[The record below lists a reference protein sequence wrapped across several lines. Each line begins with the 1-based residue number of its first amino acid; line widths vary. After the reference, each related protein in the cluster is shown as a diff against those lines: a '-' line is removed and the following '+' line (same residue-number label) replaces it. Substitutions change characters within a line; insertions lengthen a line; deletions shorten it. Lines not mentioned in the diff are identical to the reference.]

1 MDDVR
6 LRVITGPTGAGKSA
20 LVMALARRV
29 PLGIVSA
36 DSRQIYRG
44 FDIGTAKPTAAERA
58 CVPHLGLDVIEPDT
72 RYSAAAWAA
81 DAVRWMDEVLRM
93 GREPAIVGGTGFYI
107 HALTTPLFVEPEL
120 DAHKRRA
127 IAANLRTLTLG
138 ELQRWCLALDP
149 ERAGLGR
156 AQLERAIEV
165 AVLTG
170 TPLSRWHRIAP
181 GAEPRHARY
190 LVVDPGPALGA
201 SLVARLDQMLDA
213 GWIEEARALDARIPA
228 TAPAW
233 NATGYATVR
242 SLARGDIRRSE
253 AREEILI
260 ATRQYAKRQRTW
272 MRNQLPPADVT
283 RIDPRLPDAL
293 DRALEWWNDTREGMG

>member
-1 MDDVR
+1 MADVR

-20 LVMALARRV
+20 LVLALARRV

-81 DAVRWMDEVLRM
+81 SAVRWMEDVRRM

-107 HALTTPLFVEPEL
+107 RALTTPLFVEPEL
-120 DAHKRRA
+120 DAQKRRA
-127 IAANLRTLTLG
+127 LAAHLRALTID
-138 ELQRWCLALDP
+138 ELRRWCLALDP

-156 AQLERAIEV
+156 AQLERAIQV

-170 TPLSRWHRIAP
+170 TPLSRWHRVAP
-181 GAEPRHARY
+181 GAEPQRARY

-201 SLVARLDQMLDA
+201 SLAARLDGMLDS
-213 GWIEEARALDARIPA
+213 GWVEEARALAARVPS

-242 SLARGDIRRSE
+242 SLARGDIGRSD
-253 AREEILI
+253 AREQILI

-272 MRNQLPPADVT
+272 VRNQLPPADVT
-283 RIDPRLPDAL
+283 RIDAREPNAL
-293 DRALEWWNDTREGMG
+293 DRALEWWNETREGTG